1 MLKEEELSADI
12 ARTRASALVEQ
23 SSERFDRFAFAAR
36 ALDLVRPERT
46 RVVLC
51 EGHARVRIE
60 SGRQWGL
67 AREGGAVER
76 WAMLSIPPRASR
88 RAIALAVA
96 ELAEREPA
104 AYVMDV
110 LLRDDPES
118 SAA

>member
-1 MLKEEELSADI
+1 LKEEELSADI
-12 ARTRASALVEQ
+12 ARTRASALLEQ

-36 ALDLVRPERT
+36 ALELVRLERT

-60 SGRQWGL
+60 SGRQWGG
-67 AREGGAVER
+67 ARGPDGTAIDR

-96 ELAEREPA
+96 ELAPREPA

-110 LLRDDPES
+110 LLHDAAS